1 MSVRE
6 KKIPLEDVLN
16 DYVSTEQ
23 NPSHEGLKKWIQQYP
38 EYKRELTEFTV
49 NWSLMEHLPH
59 VLEPHEVNQE
69 TLVLRAMSIVEDR
82 LHAAKERVKITEAIG
97 NDLLATCKNSGL
109 DVDAMATRC
118 RVSVPI
124 MMKLSRRFIE
134 YSTIPQELIECIAA
148 ALNRS
153 TQAVIDYLRRP
164 ISAKGIQFSAKNTP
178 KLPNKQEDFFE
189 LVRSDQTLE
198 EELQHYWSSLEKS
211 KLGKD

>member
-82 LHAAKERVKITEAIG
+82 LHAATES
-97 NDLLATCKNSGL
+97 K
-109 DVDAMATRC
+109 
-118 RVSVPI
+118 
-124 MMKLSRRFIE
+124 
-134 YSTIPQELIECIAA
+134 
-148 ALNRS
+148 
-153 TQAVIDYLRRP
+153 
-164 ISAKGIQFSAKNTP
+164 
-178 KLPNKQEDFFE
+178 KQKTG
-189 LVRSDQTLE
+189 RT
-198 EELQHYWSSLEKS
+198 
-211 KLGKD
+211 